1 MSEEA
6 LAPRE
11 ATVQRKTLETEV
23 AIRLNLDG
31 TGASEV
37 FTGVGFLDHM
47 LRTFAR
53 HGYFDL
59 QVSAK
64 GDLEVDAHHTVEDTA
79 LVLGMAF
86 AEALG
91 DKRGINRFGW
101 ACVPMDEALVTA
113 SVDLSGRPFFA
124 WHVRFPSEKIGEF
137 DTELIPE
144 FWRALANTTGMNLHI
159 LLHYGENSHHIA
171 EATFKAVARALCQA
185 VAHHGRT
192 GDIPSTKGAL

>member
-1 MSEEA
+1 MSENGGKS
-6 LAPRE
+6 RE
-11 ATVQRKTLETEV
+11 ASVERKTLETEV
-23 AIRLNLDG
+23 FVRLNLDG

-59 QVSAK
+59 QVTAK

-79 LVLGMAF
+79 IVLGMAF

-91 DKRGINRFGW
+91 DKRGISRFGW
-101 ACVPMDEALVTA
+101 ATVPMDEALVTA

-124 WHVRFPSEKIGEF
+124 WHVQFPGEKIGEF

-144 FWRALANTTGMNLHI
+144 FWRALANSVGMNLHI
-159 LLHYGENSHHIA
+159 LLHYGQNNHHIA
-171 EATFKAVARALCQA
+171 EATFKAVARAMHTA
-185 VAHHGRT
+185 VAYHGRSQ
-192 GDIPSTKGAL
+192 DIPSEKGAL